1 MRSFGAAWQVGEF
14 RSLWAA
20 ESLSQVGD
28 QLARVALAILVYART
43 NSAALAALSLALSY
57 TPALI
62 GSALLSGLADRFPR
76 REVMVACD
84 LASVVLV
91 LLMAVPGMPL
101 AVVCVAMAGV
111 SLVGGPFKA
120 ARLALLPEVVSG
132 DAYVAALALRSITIQ
147 CAQLLGFAG
156 GGVLAGVIDPHV
168 ALVADAVT
176 FGVSA
181 LLVRF
186 GVRSRPAA
194 ASPAARRSFW
204 ASSLD
209 GVRLIRAVPGL
220 GSLFGLGMLAGLYI
234 APEGLGAAWIAELGA
249 PPAAVGLVMGAPAA
263 GLVVGAWLFTSFVPG
278 GWRERLVGPLAAASG
293 LALAGCVFEPGL
305 LIVLV
310 LLVLSGVGTAYQ
322 LQVGASFG
330 TLTPANGRAQVMGL
344 LNSGALTVQGLGMLA
359 AGALAEQLGVARTV
373 ALAGSIGALLA
384 GVAWVR
390 SSRARARSSAPAT

>member
-14 RSLWAA
+14 RALWAA
-20 ESLSQVGD
+20 EGLSQVGD
-28 QLARVALAILVYART
+28 QLARVALAILVFART

-76 REVMVACD
+76 RSVMVVCD
-84 LASVVLV
+84 VASVVLV

-101 AVVCVAMAGV
+101 AVVCAAMAGV

-132 DAYVAALALRSITIQ
+132 DAYVAALALRTITIQ
-147 CAQLLGFAG
+147 GAQLLGFAG
-156 GGVLAGVIDPHV
+156 GGVLAGVIDPQL
-168 ALVADAVT
+168 ALVVDAVT
-176 FGVSA
+176 FAASG

-186 GVRSRPAA
+186 GVRRRPAVG
-194 ASPAARRSFW
+194 PAVRRSFW
-204 ASSLD
+204 LSSVD

-220 GSLFGLGMLAGLYI
+220 GPLFGLGMLAGVYI
-234 APEGLGAAWIAELGA
+234 APEGLAAPWVAELGA
-249 PPAAVGLVMGAPAA
+249 PSWAVGLLMGAPPA
-263 GLVVGAWLFTSFVPG
+263 GLVLGAWLFTSFVPG
-278 GWRERLVGPLAAASG
+278 AWRERLVGPLAALSG

-305 LIVLV
+305 WVVLA
-310 LLVLSGVGTAYQ
+310 LLVLSGVCTAYQ

-330 TLTPANGRAQVMGL
+330 TLTPASGRAQVMGL

-373 ALAGSIGALLA
+373 ALAGLVGAVLA
-384 GVAWVR
+384 VPASVR
-390 SSRARARSSAPAT
+390 LARARARSSAPVT